1 MVGGAFA
8 AAGPG
13 QLTIIESTM
22 HTSQYQ
28 KVLEEHKTVTM
39 SNATFVHPAKFYIS
53 GFSDIPHVK
62 YFYVC
67 LCFVYIITVLGNGL
81 LLSVIYLVKTLHTPK
96 YMIVFNLALTDLCES
111 TALIP
116 KILDI
121 FLFDNRY
128 IVYEACL
135 SYMFFVWFFVF
146 VQSWALVIM
155 AYDRFIAICF
165 PLMYHSIVTK
175 PAIVGMLAFTWVLL
189 LSLLAF
195 IVGLI
200 GRLSFCGSVVI
211 QSFFC
216 DHGPTYR
223 LACNDNSLNYA
234 MAFVVLI
241 VIFCFPPVLIA
252 LTYICI
258 SIALSRIS
266 SEKERI
272 KAFKTCTSHL
282 ILVSVFFIPLLGTN
296 IAVMTSYIHPNTRI
310 INSALTHII
319 PPLLNPIIYSLKTKE
334 VLSSIRRLCKPIR
347 MRNITLSKKATSV
360 SPH

>member
-1 MVGGAFA
+1 MELLN
-8 AAGPG
+8 PD
-13 QLTIIESTM
+13 
-22 HTSQYQ
+22 
-28 KVLEEHKTVTM
+28 LEKNT
-39 SNATFVHPAKFYIS
+39 TFVHPAYFIIS
-53 GFSDIPHVK
+53 GFIDIPDMK
-62 YFYVC
+62 YYYVF
-67 LCFVYIITVLGNGL
+67 LFFVYIVSVLGNTAVMGIICL
-81 LLSVIYLVKTLHTPK
+81 DHTLRTPK
-96 YMIVFNLALTDLCES
+96 YIAVFNLAFADLS

-334 VLSSIRRLCKPIR
+334 VLSSIRRPFIPVGL
-347 MRNITLSKKATSV
+347 NIL
-360 SPH
+360 

>member
-1 MVGGAFA
+1 MELLN
-8 AAGPG
+8 PD
-13 QLTIIESTM
+13 
-22 HTSQYQ
+22 
-28 KVLEEHKTVTM
+28 LEKNT
-39 SNATFVHPAKFYIS
+39 TFVHPAYFIIS
-53 GFSDIPHVK
+53 GFIDIPDMK
-62 YFYVC
+62 YYYVF
-67 LCFVYIITVLGNGL
+67 LFFVYIVSVLGNTAVMGIICL
-81 LLSVIYLVKTLHTPK
+81 DHTLRTPK
-96 YMIVFNLALTDLCES
+96 YIAVFNLAFADLS

-334 VLSSIRRLCKPIR
+334 VLSSIRRDTQR
-347 MRNITLSKKATSV
+347 EDLSL
-360 SPH
+360 

>member
-1 MVGGAFA
+1 MELLN
-8 AAGPG
+8 PD
-13 QLTIIESTM
+13 
-22 HTSQYQ
+22 
-28 KVLEEHKTVTM
+28 LEKNT
-39 SNATFVHPAKFYIS
+39 TFVHPAYFIIS
-53 GFSDIPHVK
+53 GFIDIPDMK
-62 YFYVC
+62 YYYVF
-67 LCFVYIITVLGNGL
+67 LFFVYIVSVLGNTAVMGIICL
-81 LLSVIYLVKTLHTPK
+81 DHTLRTPK
-96 YMIVFNLALTDLCES
+96 YIAVFNLAFADLS

-334 VLSSIRRLCKPIR
+334 VLSSIR
-347 MRNITLSKKATSV
+347 SKDGGGKQTGESRD
-360 SPH
+360 